1 MDIQVTASPHMLLE
15 TVELL
20 FAYINCTPSEI
31 LTTQGDFCIPPE
43 EIRQIMAEACGEVS
57 LDDPALRYFFEEY
70 ALPRDAG
77 KSTCIARNLVYTVM
91 LRSSGSL
98 RDDCAQLKAYWKSE
112 VACAEE
118 IRSIGI
124 FSLWLETKDKT
135 GSVLDSIA
143 RLDADE
149 AYIRKLQEQLCDYD
163 AALDRLYRLIAP
175 VAEKLEPLLRP
186 WVKRAANRA
195 QQWNET
201 LREPENVDRFMR
213 TLRYRNIEKLDQLS
227 IQLRYLDAENSTGTV
242 LHTEKQHSLFVHVGL
257 AQNPFA
263 ECNQAQFDQWEF
275 QAMRLL
281 GSPARLRML
290 HALWDK
296 PMSSR
301 ELAKALNLNLG
312 TLCRDIN
319 SLYEYRLLIVEQ
331 DNNRRRYSTNRE
343 TMEYL
348 ARHMARLGEL
358 QLPKE

>member
-1 MDIQVTASPHMLLE
+1 
-15 TVELL
+15 
-20 FAYINCTPSEI
+20 
-31 LTTQGDFCIPPE
+31 
-43 EIRQIMAEACGEVS
+43 
-57 LDDPALRYFFEEY
+57 
-70 ALPRDAG
+70 
-77 KSTCIARNLVYTVM
+77 
-91 LRSSGSL
+91 
-98 RDDCAQLKAYWKSE
+98 
-112 VACAEE
+112 
-118 IRSIGI
+118 
-124 FSLWLETKDKT
+124 
-135 GSVLDSIA
+135 
-143 RLDADE
+143 
-149 AYIRKLQEQLCDYD
+149 
-163 AALDRLYRLIAP
+163 
-175 VAEKLEPLLRP
+175 
-186 WVKRAANRA
+186 
-195 QQWNET
+195 
-201 LREPENVDRFMR
+201 MR